1 MPGDGLL
8 QVCTSPP
15 IAIER
20 AMKVDATFERAPL
33 TLSSLYMSERKAEKA
48 VEVLISN
55 NFIFSCVQM
64 HIEVSI
70 ILLTRSKVLLFLMG
84 QN

>member
-33 TLSSLYMSERKAEKA
+33 TLSSLYMSEGKAEKA
-48 VEVLISN
+48 IEV
-55 NFIFSCVQM
+55 FMFSCVQI

-70 ILLTRSKVLLFLMG
+70 ILLTRSEVLLFLMG

>member
-1 MPGDGLL
+1 
-8 QVCTSPP
+8 
-15 IAIER
+15 
-20 AMKVDATFERAPL
+20 MKVDATFERMPL
-33 TLSSLYMSERKAEKA
+33 TLSSLYKLEGKAEKA